1 MKQTVDSLKKL
12 FVALGGDA
20 VEVADLTL
28 TPDVIN
34 AIAGFVGVKEINV
47 QPDKASATYP
57 WTDKT
62 PADMQTDLVVADGAI
77 TGTLKFIAG
86 GLSPSGPLAGD
97 GNFMALKFVNPNNK
111 GIVKVGLVPSASG
124 MGLVEL
130 DEDMNAVFKVS
141 GKVDGIQQVLKIE
154 TTIDDVVRTQTFDL
168 TGLVL
173 NTEA

>member
-1 MKQTVDSLKKL
+1 MTNLEALKKL
-12 FVALGGDA
+12 YVANGGDA
-20 VEVADLTL
+20 ADVANATTTAEVIAE
-28 TPDVIN
+28 
-34 AIAGFVGVKEINV
+34 IAGFVGIKEINV
-47 QPDKASATYP
+47 QPDKASTTYP

-62 PADMQTDLVVADGAI
+62 PADMQTKLVVADGAI
-77 TGTLKFIAG
+77 TGTLKFIQG
-86 GLSPSGPLAGD
+86 GLSPAGPLAGD

-130 DEDMNAVFKVS
+130 DEDMNAVFKVT
-141 GKVDGIQQVLKIE
+141 GKVLGIQQVLKVE
-154 TTIDDVVRTQTFDL
+154 TTIDDIVRTQTYDL

>member
-1 MKQTVDSLKKL
+1 MKNTVDSLKNL
-12 FVALGGDA
+12 FVALGGEA
-20 VEVADLTL
+20 VEVADLKF

-47 QPDKASATYP
+47 QPDKASTTYP

-62 PADMQTDLVVADGAI
+62 PSDMQSKLVVADGAI

-86 GLSPSGPLAGD
+86 GLAPSGPLAGD

-130 DEDMNAVFKVS
+130 DEDMNAVFKVT
-141 GKVDGIQQVLKIE
+141 GKVNGIQQVLKVE
-154 TTIDDVVRTQTFDL
+154 TTIDGMVRTQTFDL